1 MTACLRE
8 VFLAVKGCA
17 PGRVLFGDFFD
28 ACGLRAAAEAARAT
42 DDFARP
48 FADLAPEPPGD
59 FFEVGVVL
67 ATVSHLFS
75 CEVPG
80 PGVCS
85 SVFSLSWL
93 EYNRRRSHAD
103 NAFFGDS
110 FKAVRFMTVRQCEIK
125 GNKN

>member
-1 MTACLRE
+1 M
-8 VFLAVKGCA
+8 
-17 PGRVLFGDFFD
+17 LFGDFFN
-28 ACGLRAAAEAARAT
+28 ACGLRTALRAARAAA
-42 DDFARP
+42 DFTGP
-48 FADLAPEPPGD
+48 FADTAPEPPGD
-59 FFEVGVVL
+59 FFKVGVVL
-67 ATVSHLFS
+67 ATVPHLFS

-110 FKAVRFMTVRQCEIK
+110 FKAVRFMTVSQCEIK